1 MVVLARQVVRG
12 LRWVDDLFDLASP
25 ISTGLLA
32 LGLVAFGVLALDRRV
47 PFQILEVYPAAARP
61 GEQVQIVAKVRR
73 DLDRNCASD
82 MSRYVFDSRGMRWD
96 EPTRHFS
103 AETIEVL
110 AGSQPDMLRLSVMVP
125 FDAHPGPG
133 KVVSDLEYR
142 CNITHAAWPI
152 RVTAVMPFT
161 ILPRQ

>member
-1 MVVLARQVVRG
+1 MAGIVHKVASWAHAFDEAVEVLN
-12 LRWVDDLFDLASP
+12 P
-25 ISTGLLA
+25 IWNA
-32 LGLVAFGVLALDRRV
+32 AIVLGLGSLAWLAFDREPPFKVL
-47 PFQILEVYPAAARP
+47 QVYPAQARP

-82 MSRYVFDSRGMRWD
+82 MSRYVFDGRGMRWD